1 MKLIFLL
8 SISVATLCFHHAL
21 LFVQHSTKPLSNV
34 LSTQFRKSN
43 YLLNGRALHSKK
55 WRATTDDQ
63 SSTWLIDED
72 TSEIECESSAELA
85 RKIVAEKARIEAE
98 IALKKKLE
106 EEERLRLAMEEEK
119 KKKELEV
126 AVVVSVTESTAA
138 VVPVTESTAVVVVE
152 SSNSDKAPTP
162 PKKTSAFDVGLLILF
177 PVMIGSLLLFLFFP
191 VIGQQ
196 LAASLPPPS

>member
-21 LFVQHSTKPLSNV
+21 LFVQYSTKPLSNV

-43 YLLNGRALHSKK
+43 YLLNGRALHIKK

-106 EEERLRLAMEEEK
+106 EEERLRLAMEEET
-119 KKKELEV
+119 KKKELEL
-126 AVVVSVTESTAA
+126 AV
-138 VVPVTESTAVVVVE
+138 VVPVTESTVAVAPTGVVVVE

>member
-8 SISVATLCFHHAL
+8 SVSVATLCFHHAL
-21 LFVQHSTKPLSNV
+21 LFVQYSTKPLSNV

-43 YLLNGRALHSKK
+43 YLLNGRALHIKK

-119 KKKELEV
+119 KKKELEL
-126 AVVVSVTESTAA
+126 AV
-138 VVPVTESTAVVVVE
+138 VVPVTESTAAVAPTGVVVVE

>member
-21 LFVQHSTKPLSNV
+21 LFVQYSTKPLSNV

-43 YLLNGRALHSKK
+43 YLLNGRALHIKK

-119 KKKELEV
+119 KKKELEL
-126 AVVVSVTESTAA
+126 AV
-138 VVPVTESTAVVVVE
+138 VVPVTESTVAVAPTGVVVVE